1 MIDIK
6 TLNEFAGTSAETF
19 DQFKEQFQSK
29 FILKENA
36 PKDPEIIQQISG
48 KVLGSEMTNLKRMF
62 KGEGIE
68 FNEDEFKEIRKN
80 EELVAL
86 AVNKMKGG
94 FLNQIEDVK
103 KLSGNG
109 FDEKVKEYQDK
120 IGKLEKERGEIKS
133 AWKQTADEFEKYK
146 VDVAQSMRSKE
157 IDFRVTKAKEG
168 LRFRPKLNEAERHG
182 FEAILK
188 SKLKFDLDETTGQ
201 LITMNASGER
211 IKSKVKAGDF
221 MQPDEAMQEIINELG
236 LGETNPHGGK
246 SAPSIQPTTQGL
258 FGMRSA
264 QQPQGQQP
272 NQEGKKVLVHP
283 KAMR

>member
-29 FILKENA
+29 FILKDNA

-62 KGEGIE
+62 KNEGIE
-68 FNEDEFKEIRKN
+68 FNEDEFKEVKKN

-86 AVNKMKGG
+86 AVSKMKGG
-94 FLNQIEDVK
+94 FINQIEDVK

-109 FDEKVKEYQDK
+109 FDEKVKEYQDR
-120 IGKLEKERGEIKS
+120 ISKLEKERGEIKS
-133 AWKQTADEFEKYK
+133 AWKQTADEFDKYK
-146 VDVAQSMRSKE
+146 VDVASSMRSKE
-157 IDFRVTKAKEG
+157 IDFRVSKAKES
-168 LRFRPKLNEAERHG
+168 LKFRPKLNEAERHG

-188 SKLKFDLDETTGQ
+188 SKLKFDIDETTGS
-201 LITMNASGER
+201 LITMNSNGER

-246 SAPSIQPTTQGL
+246 SAPTIQPTQGL

-264 QQPQGQQP
+264 QQPQSQQP
-272 NQEGKKVLVHP
+272 SQENKRILVHP
-283 KAMR
+283 KALR